1 MFPIIWIFLQ
11 KQLKLLSEKTVL
23 RGGTSG
29 YNLDMDKDTLENGSV
44 SVKADL
50 RHVPLLIK

>member
-11 KQLKLLSEKTVL
+11 KHLKLLSEKTVL

-29 YNLDMDKDTLENGSV
+29 YNLDMYEDSLKKLQCLCKS
-44 SVKADL
+44 
-50 RHVPLLIK
+50 

>member
-11 KQLKLLSEKTVL
+11 KQLKLLSEKTIL
-23 RGGTSG
+23 RGGASG
-29 YNLDMDKDTLENGSV
+29 YDLDMYEDTGKTAV

-50 RHVPLLIK
+50 GHVLSS